1 MYYILQ
7 LMQVSFL
14 NFLVIILFA
23 LVLLLLLLSHLR
35 FIIAQ
40 KVILIGA
47 KSNPSDSLEVLLVP

>member
-1 MYYILQ
+1 
-7 LMQVSFL
+7 MQVSFL